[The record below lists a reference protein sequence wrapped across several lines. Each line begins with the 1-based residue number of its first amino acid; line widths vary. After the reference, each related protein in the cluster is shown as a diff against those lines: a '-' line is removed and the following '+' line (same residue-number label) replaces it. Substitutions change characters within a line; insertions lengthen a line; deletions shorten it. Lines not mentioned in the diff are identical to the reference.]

1 MILCSLRNV
10 TQIIGANTIF
20 QDINME
26 IKQDERIGLI
36 GRNGEGKT
44 SLLNLISKESDPAS
58 GVISWKKELRTGLLK
73 QIAVT
78 EEEKQVQV
86 LLYDVFEDLNKIREK
101 MTGLEQRMAEE
112 KDPAKLE
119 RHMENYGTLLD
130 KFQQDGG
137 YEMDAQVRQ
146 VLNGLQ
152 MTELENKKWHQ
163 LSGGEKTKVGLAQL
177 LLKAPD
183 LLLLDEPTNHL
194 DFLAIEWL
202 TSFIKH
208 YEDTV
213 IIVSHD
219 RYFLDETVTSILE
232 MDQGELIKYHTNYTD
247 YVKEREA
254 RLLREFQ
261 QYEDQQK
268 KIRKMKETIK
278 RLKEWANQANPPND
292 GLHRR
297 AKSMQKALDRLTVVK
312 RPVLDQKK
320 INLDFE
326 MESRSGKEVLKLDSV
341 SKRFGNQCLYEELSM
356 LVRYQERI
364 ALIGENGTGKS
375 TLLHLMLGTENADQG
390 IVKQGSNLSI
400 GYLSQ
405 HMLEMD
411 ANLTVLDEFREH
423 VAVTEGEARGIL
435 ASFLFYGP
443 NVFKKVRQLS
453 GGEKMRLRLA
463 ELVYQKHN
471 LLLLDEPTNHLDIE
485 SKEVLEEALEQFE
498 GTIITVSHDRYFL
511 DRLFP
516 VTYLLADQKLTRF
529 EGNYTFARGKWLEK
543 HES

>member
-78 EEEKQVQV
+78 EEEKQVQT

-101 MTGLEQRMAEE
+101 MTELEQRMAEE

-119 RHMENYGTLLD
+119 RHMESYGSLLD

-177 LLKAPD
+177 LLTAPD

-208 YEDTV
+208 YEGTV

-356 LVRYQERI
+356 LVRFQERI

-390 IVKQGSNLSI
+390 MVKQGSNLSI

-405 HMLEMD
+405 HMLEMN
-411 ANLTVLDEFREH
+411 ANLSVLDEFREH

-543 HES
+543 NES

>member
-10 TQIIGANTIF
+10 TQIIGANTTF

-26 IKQDERIGLI
+26 IKKDERIGLI

-78 EEEKQVQV
+78 EEEKQVQA

-101 MTGLEQRMAEE
+101 MTELEQRMAEE

-119 RHMENYGTLLD
+119 RHMESYGTLLD

-177 LLKAPD
+177 LLIAPD

-208 YEDTV
+208 YEGTV

-326 MESRSGKEVLKLDSV
+326 MESRSGKEVLKLDRV

-356 LVRYQERI
+356 LVRFQERI

-390 IVKQGSNLSI
+390 MVKQGSNLSI

-516 VTYLLADQKLTRF
+516 VTYLLADQKLKRF

-543 HES
+543 NES

>member
-20 QDINME
+20 QDINLE
-26 IKQDERIGLI
+26 IKQGERIGLI

-44 SLLNLISKESDPAS
+44 SLLNLISKESDPAI

-78 EEEKQVQV
+78 EEEKQVQA
-86 LLYDVFEDLNKIREK
+86 LLYDVFENLNKIREK
-101 MTGLEQRMAEE
+101 MTELEQRMAAE

-119 RHMENYGTLLD
+119 RHMEIYGTLLD

-208 YEDTV
+208 YEGTV

-268 KIRKMKETIK
+268 KIKKMKETIK

-341 SKRFGNQCLYEELSM
+341 SKRFGNQRLYEELSM
-356 LVRYQERI
+356 LVRFQERI

-390 IVKQGSNLSI
+390 MVKQGSNLSI

-423 VAVTEGEARGIL
+423 VAVTEGEARRIL

-543 HES
+543 NES

>member
-78 EEEKQVQV
+78 EEEKQVQA

-101 MTGLEQRMAEE
+101 MTELEQRMAEE

-119 RHMENYGTLLD
+119 RHMKSYGTLLD

-177 LLKAPD
+177 LLIAPD

-208 YEDTV
+208 YEGTV

-356 LVRYQERI
+356 LVRFQERI

-375 TLLHLMLGTENADQG
+375 TLLHLMLGTENVDQG
-390 IVKQGSNLSI
+390 MVKQGSNLSI

-543 HES
+543 NES

>member
-1 MILCSLRNV
+1 
-10 TQIIGANTIF
+10 
-20 QDINME
+20 
-26 IKQDERIGLI
+26 
-36 GRNGEGKT
+36 
-44 SLLNLISKESDPAS
+44 
-58 GVISWKKELRTGLLK
+58 
-73 QIAVT
+73 
-78 EEEKQVQV
+78 
-86 LLYDVFEDLNKIREK
+86 
-101 MTGLEQRMAEE
+101 E
-112 KDPAKLE
+112 KDPATLE

-152 MTELENKKWHQ
+152 MTELENKKWYQ

-208 YEDTV
+208 YEGTV

-326 MESRSGKEVLKLDSV
+326 MERRSGKEVLKLDGV

-356 LVRYQERI
+356 LVRFQERI

-390 IVKQGSNLSI
+390 VVKQGSNLSI

-511 DRLFP
+511 DRLFS

-543 HES
+543 NEL